1 MFLLFPQEC
10 SASCSKILPTDLESL
25 TLCSD
30 LDPTLYRS
38 QTLPFH
44 LAFLYN
50 NEEVFNF
57 MKKNPIGKYLLQNWY
72 YYVFA
77 VGSMVLCLSL
87 DMIAPFITL
96 HIVDDV
102 LVGHKMELLWKYL
115 AAFLFLG
122 FGKALFQYIKEFLFD
137 VSSVRV
143 ASKMRGNL
151 FRQIQ
156 KLSVEYF
163 DKNNTGELLARVR
176 DDVDRIWDILGFAGM
191 LILEGLFCIVLAFT
205 NMIQLDVFLTVITFL
220 VLPFIAYIA
229 IRLERELDRV
239 YDSISEENAVMNTVA
254 QENLAGVRTVKS
266 FAREPYEIKKFQ
278 KHNQKY
284 CDLNMEQAKVLMK
297 YDPAISFL
305 TKLMRVLVLLAGG
318 YRVINGQIT
327 LGVLTAFMEYTSKIT
342 WPMENVGW
350 LGNCFASAIASNKKL
365 NKILAETPQ
374 ITEPENPVSLDSL
387 PGNLEF
393 HHVDFSLHDTPVL
406 QDIDFFLK
414 QGQTLGIMGMTGSGK
429 TTIVN
434 LLERFYDVT
443 DGSICLDGH
452 DIRSLPLHTVRDASS
467 VVMQDLFLFSD
478 TISENVRLGSKNSMK
493 SEAVHNAVSAACASE
508 FVEHLSAQYETVI
521 GERGMGLSGGQKQRL
536 SIARALAKQ
545 APILVLDDST
555 SALDMETEYEI
566 QSHLAQK
573 TDVSKI
579 IIAHR
584 ISSVQNAD
592 EILYLDHGRI
602 AERGTHES
610 LMAQKG
616 LYYSTWEAQ
625 YGDYHKAKQALEK
638 ERNKTNGYQFQ

>member
-1 MFLLFPQEC
+1 
-10 SASCSKILPTDLESL
+10 
-25 TLCSD
+25 
-30 LDPTLYRS
+30 
-38 QTLPFH
+38 
-44 LAFLYN
+44 
-50 NEEVFNF
+50 

-77 VGSMVLCLSL
+77 FGSMALSVFL
-87 DMIAPFITL
+87 DMLAPLVTL

-115 AAFLFLG
+115 AAFLLIG
-122 FGKALFQYIKEFLFD
+122 AAKALFQYIKEFLFD

-143 ASKMRGNL
+143 ASQMRGNL
-151 FRQIQ
+151 FRHVQR
-156 KLSVEYF
+156 LSVEYF

-191 LILEGLFCIVLAFT
+191 LILEGLICIMMAMVS
-205 NMIQLDVFLTVITFL
+205 MVKLDLPLTL
-220 VLPFIAYIA
+220 VSVAILPFVAGIA
-229 IRLERELDRV
+229 IRLEKELDRV
-239 YDSISEENAVMNTVA
+239 YDAISEENAVMNTVA

-266 FAREPYEIKKFQ
+266 FAREPYEIKKFR

-284 CDLNMEQAKVLMK
+284 CDLNMDQARVLMK

-318 YRVINGQIT
+318 YGVIHGRIT
-327 LGVLTAFMEYTSKIT
+327 LGVLMAFMEYTSKIT
-342 WPMENVGW
+342 WPIENVGW

-365 NKILAETPQ
+365 NKILAEEPQ
-374 ITEPENPVSLDSL
+374 IAEPENPVELSKL
-387 PGNLEF
+387 PGDLEF
-393 HHVDFSLHDTPVL
+393 HHVDFSLHDTPIL
-406 QDIDFFLK
+406 QDIDFTLK
-414 QGQTLGIMGMTGSGK
+414 QGHTLGIMGMTGSGK

-443 DGSICLDGH
+443 DGYICLDGH
-452 DIRSLPLHTVRDASS
+452 DIRTLPLRTVRDTSS
-467 VVMQDLFLFSD
+467 VVMQDVFLFSD
-478 TISENVRLGSKNSMK
+478 TISENVRLGSRSTMK
-493 SEAVHNAVSAACASE
+493 SEEVHNAVSAACASE
-508 FVEHLSAQYETVI
+508 FVDHLSDQYETVI

-566 QSHLAQK
+566 QSHLAEK
-573 TDVSKI
+573 KDVSKI

-584 ISSVQNAD
+584 ISSVQSAD

-625 YGDYHKAKQALEK
+625 YGDYHKAKAALEQALPA
-638 ERNKTNGYQFQ
+638 NA